1 MIWVCLKIGY
11 TDTHDIAIYIDGEK
25 NWSAIGST
33 RCWATV
39 DLLSR
44 FFPIDWPDMIEMGN
58 LSAPEDVWWLFW
70 DSDSKFHWIC
80 LYWKWRPDLQLFFFF
95 RSLCWLLSE
104 VRGQCAWNPDGITRW
119 FYCSNGAKI
128 VVFKT
133 LVANKCH
140 RNISNSV
147 DSVDILY
154 TLIFPWWLLM
164 CEKIPFFF
172 ARNSQH
178 LHVLQVMWRAICW
191 WPWDAG
197 TKG

>member
-1 MIWVCLKIGY
+1 MVWDVWMWKIDGVWVWHQSFFEWQYLVGFTWFTGIWFLKTIIENMIWVCLKIGY

-80 LYWKWRPDLQLFFFF
+80 LYWKWRTDLQLFFFF
-95 RSLCWLLSE
+95 FPSLCWLLSE
-104 VRGQCAWNPDGITRW
+104 VRGQCEKAIRPIPLSQAWNPDGITRW
-119 FYCSNGAKI
+119 FFSLFEWRKNRRI
-128 VVFKT
+128 Q
-133 LVANKCH
+133 NH
-140 RNISNSV
+140 RS
-147 DSVDILY
+147 
-154 TLIFPWWLLM
+154 
-164 CEKIPFFF
+164 K
-172 ARNSQH
+172 
-178 LHVLQVMWRAICW
+178 
-191 WPWDAG
+191 
-197 TKG
+197 